1 MYEPSRHVAT
11 FFIAGFQHWDGA
23 LLLSELRAGDRLE
36 VVPEPDNPHDPN
48 CLAICLGQRKIGYV
62 PKAHNSL
69 PALLMYYGHRVFELR
84 VLQVDPEADP
94 WEQVRVG
101 LYVIDAR

>member
-23 LLLSELRAGDRLE
+23 LLLPELRVGMRLE

-69 PALLMYYGHRVFELR
+69 PALLMYYGHDVFELR

-94 WEQVRVG
+94 WEQVRAG
-101 LYVIDAR
+101 LYVTDAR